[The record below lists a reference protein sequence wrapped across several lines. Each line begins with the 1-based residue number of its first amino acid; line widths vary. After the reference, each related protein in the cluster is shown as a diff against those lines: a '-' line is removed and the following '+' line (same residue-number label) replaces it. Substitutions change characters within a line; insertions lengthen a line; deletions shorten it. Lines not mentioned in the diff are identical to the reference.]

1 LASSIAQLPAADID
15 WLIGLPAFA
24 DREDAFYCHGSP
36 RSDVDSFAPEPRDD
50 DERLLAGVKERQVV
64 FGHSHAQFRRLG
76 PNDTDLVNPLDL
88 AADGQMDRVDREA
101 AVRAVE
107 GHLRVG
113 LQLRGRVPRLREA
126 VRERHREARRMCS
139 GDQLLG
145 ACLAAR
151 LLEPGRERD
160 LLVLDRVT
168 RLEIELT
175 LTALEIASPGRL
187 RLALNRH
194 SQP

>member
-1 LASSIAQLPAADID
+1 
-15 WLIGLPAFA
+15 
-24 DREDAFYCHGSP
+24 
-36 RSDVDSFAPEPRDD
+36 
-50 DERLLAGVKERQVV
+50 
-64 FGHSHAQFRRLG
+64 
-76 PNDTDLVNPLDL
+76 
-88 AADGQMDRVDREA
+88 
-101 AVRAVE
+101 
-107 GHLRVG
+107 
-113 LQLRGRVPRLREA
+113 EA

-194 SQP
+194 SQPPLLRIRLAGNNADLATVPAGSRPQTPPGRREGRRSPAPGRASSRRSNSRRGARRAGGGDRARERRPSPP